1 MFFQYRMKNN
11 FILQTVSVGALALT
25 AFFLVDPMHLQMP
38 ENMHMATLAGVVVL
52 AGIFAA
58 FVLAEG
64 GGDER
69 DETHRAFA
77 GRIAFFLGSFMLIIG
92 IIVQTFAHALDAWL
106 VYTLV
111 AMVAGKVAA
120 RIVAAR
126 TK

>member
-1 MFFQYRMKNN
+1 MSFRYLMKNN
-11 FILQTVSVGALALT
+11 IFLQIASLAALVVA
-25 AFFLVDPMHLQMP
+25 AFFLLDPMRLQMP

-69 DETHRAFA
+69 EEMHQAFA
-77 GRIAFFLGSFMLIIG
+77 GRIAFFFGALALIAG
-92 IIVQTFAHALDAWL
+92 ITIQTFAHALDPWL
-106 VYTLV
+106 VYALV
-111 AMVAGKVAA
+111 VMIAGKVVA
-120 RIVAAR
+120 RVIAAR